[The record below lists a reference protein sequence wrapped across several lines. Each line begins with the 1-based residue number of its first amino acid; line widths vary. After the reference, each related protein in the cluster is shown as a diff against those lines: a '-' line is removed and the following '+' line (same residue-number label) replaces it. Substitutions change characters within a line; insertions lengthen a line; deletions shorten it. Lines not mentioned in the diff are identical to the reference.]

1 MVIAAV
7 VLILVLT
14 ATVGWLAFRLR
25 RISRSFRGNRES
37 PMPSRAAEAETGGMR
52 TETAPDCGD
61 RLARLLHRQAAVSDA
76 LLDFLHKKDAEEAMR
91 IVLDEIL
98 HQLDAVRSYIFE
110 FDADY
115 TFGNCIYEATA
126 DGIAPAHENV
136 ADIFAGGQDG
146 WVRELL
152 KGTPVVIPDVSQI
165 PADREQVR
173 EKLEHSG
180 IGSMIVLPLIS
191 AEGVWGCVGV
201 EFTDPRNVR
210 DRDDSLW
217 LASVAG
223 IINICVRLRSVV
235 EESESKRRY
244 VDRLLSV
251 IPAGIELYDAKGK
264 LVEVN
269 DKDVE
274 IFGVQSKE
282 DLLGINIFEHPLAT
296 PEMLEKLRCGETINL
311 AFEYSFDKMDNYYK
325 TPQKGTKAL
334 ITKIIALHDEQGKI
348 VNYLILVVDNT
359 ENRNALSRVV
369 EFEEFFSLAGD
380 YAKVGYAR
388 YNLLTGE
395 GYAGESWYRNM
406 GLPSDKPLK
415 EVFIGENIHPED
427 APARRRFLES
437 VLKGSEKT
445 FRDNLRIG
453 RDDGSYSWT
462 CDQMLVRDYRP
473 EEGIIEIICINY
485 DITEMKRMEAEL
497 IEAKEQAETLER
509 LKSVFLAN
517 MSHEIRTPLNAIVG
531 FADLLTTTDDPEEKT
546 EYNQIIST
554 NSELLLRLIND
565 ILNLSKIEAG
575 FMDRKIEKFD
585 FASYFNDLCASARQR
600 MTRPEVELVCENPY
614 QHCLV
619 QLDKNRLGQVILNYA
634 TNAIKYTPEGFIK
647 MGYEFVDGGL
657 RFYVADS
664 GIGISEEKQQR
675 VYQRFEKLD
684 EFAQGTGLGL
694 SICKA
699 ITEAAGGKVGF
710 ETKEGE
716 GSTFWSWIPCEA
728 ELSEKP
734 DGATEAEQDAECVP
748 AVQQRAGDERK
759 RILVAED
766 IESNFKLI
774 SAIIGHQYDLV
785 WATNGEQAVEAAR
798 TDHVDLILMD
808 VKMPLMDGL
817 QAAEAI
823 RQFDSSI
830 AIVALTAFAF
840 DSDKEAALEAG
851 CNDYLVKPVNKK
863 MLFETLGKW
872 L

>member
-1 MVIAAV
+1 MY
-7 VLILVLT
+7 
-14 ATVGWLAFRLR
+14 
-25 RISRSFRGNRES
+25 
-37 PMPSRAAEAETGGMR
+37 
-52 TETAPDCGD
+52 D
-61 RLARLLHRQAAVSDA
+61 
-76 LLDFLHKKDAEEAMR
+76 
-91 IVLDEIL
+91 
-98 HQLDAVRSYIFE
+98 
-110 FDADY
+110 
-115 TFGNCIYEATA
+115 
-126 DGIAPAHENV
+126 
-136 ADIFAGGQDG
+136 AGG
-146 WVRELL
+146 
-152 KGTPVVIPDVSQI
+152 S
-165 PADREQVR
+165 
-173 EKLEHSG
+173 
-180 IGSMIVLPLIS
+180 LI
-191 AEGVWGCVGV
+191 
-201 EFTDPRNVR
+201 
-210 DRDDSLW
+210 
-217 LASVAG
+217 
-223 IINICVRLRSVV
+223 
-235 EESESKRRY
+235 
-244 VDRLLSV
+244 
-251 IPAGIELYDAKGK
+251 
-264 LVEVN
+264 EVN

-274 IFGVQSKE
+274 IFGVKSKD

-296 PEMLEKLRCGETINL
+296 PEMLEMIRRGETINL
-311 AFEYSFDKMDNYYK
+311 AFDYSFDKMDDYYK

-334 ITKIIALHDEQGKI
+334 ITNITALRDEQGKI
-348 VNYLILVVDNT
+348 INYLILVVDNT

-406 GLPSDKPLK
+406 GEHSGKPLK
-415 EVFIGENIHPED
+415 ELFESPLHIHPED
-427 APARRRFLES
+427 VQTRSRFLEAA
-437 VLKGSEKT
+437 GTGRERT
-445 FRDNLRIG
+445 FRENLRIA
-453 RDDGSYSWT
+453 RDDGFYSWT

-485 DITEMKRMEAEL
+485 DITEMKQMEAEL
-497 IEAKEQAETLER
+497 VEAKEQAETLER
-509 LKSVFLAN
+509 LKSAFLAN

-531 FADLLTTTDDPEEKT
+531 FADLLTTTDDSEEKT

-575 FMDRKIEKFD
+575 FIERKIEKFD

-600 MTRPEVELVCENPY
+600 MIRPEVELVCENPY

-619 QLDKNRLGQVILNYA
+619 ELDKNRLGQVILNYA

-657 RFYVADS
+657 RFYVTDS
-664 GIGISEEKQQR
+664 GIGISEKKQQR
-675 VYQRFEKLD
+675 VYRRFEKLD

-798 TDHVDLILMD
+798 TAHFDLILMD

-823 RQFDSSI
+823 RKFDSDI

-851 CNDYLVKPVNKK
+851 CNDYLVKPINKK
-863 MLFETLGKW
+863 LLFETLSKW